1 MMDRRGFLK
10 NATLVS
16 AACLMDFREA
26 LALGAKDAE
35 VGKAWKGWKKGQF
48 QIHLIYTGVS
58 ESMFLIFPDG
68 TTMLLDC
75 GDHNAIGRGKLAVPV
90 LPNPDRHAG
99 EWISRY
105 VLRVNPQK
113 DYVDY
118 MMLTHYPQIM
128 VATINSTLVRRRET
142 VRITT

>member
-1 MMDRRGFLK
+1 MK

-26 LALGAKDAE
+26 LAWGAKDAE

-75 GDHNAIGRGKLAVPV
+75 GDHNAVG
-90 LPNPDRHAG
+90 
-99 EWISRY
+99 
-105 VLRVNPQK
+105 RVNWLCRCFPIPIG
-113 DYVDY
+113 
-118 MMLTHYPQIM
+118 MPGSGSHAM
-128 VATINSTLVRRRET
+128 SGE
-142 VRITT
+142 

>member
-26 LALGAKDAE
+26 LAWGAKDAE

-58 ESMFLIFPDG
+58 ESMFLIFPTVQRCCLIVVIIMRLG
-68 TTMLLDC
+68 AVNWLC
-75 GDHNAIGRGKLAVPV
+75 RCFPIPIGMPGSGS
-90 LPNPDRHAG
+90 HAMSG
-99 EWISRY
+99 E
-105 VLRVNPQK
+105 
-113 DYVDY
+113 
-118 MMLTHYPQIM
+118 
-128 VATINSTLVRRRET
+128 
-142 VRITT
+142 

>member
-26 LALGAKDAE
+26 LAWGAKDAE

-75 GDHNAIGRGKLAVPV
+75 GDHNAVGRGKLAVPV

-99 EWISRY
+99 EWI
-105 VLRVNPQK
+105 LRRI
-113 DYVDY
+113 
-118 MMLTHYPQIM
+118 MLI
-128 VATINSTLVRRRET
+128 I
-142 VRITT
+142 

>member
-1 MMDRRGFLK
+1 
-10 NATLVS
+10 
-16 AACLMDFREA
+16 MDFREA
-26 LALGAKDAE
+26 LAWGAKDAE

-75 GDHNAIGRGKLAVPV
+75 GDHNAVGRGKLAVPV

-105 VLRVNPQK
+105 VRRVNPQK

-118 MMLTHYPQIM
+118 MMLTHYHSDHGGNNKFY
-128 VATINSTLVRRRET
+128 ARKET
-142 VRITT
+142 T

>member
-26 LALGAKDAE
+26 LAWGAKDAE

-58 ESMFLIFPDG
+58 ESMFLI

-75 GDHNAIGRGKLAVPV
+75 GDHNAVGRGKLAVPCF
-90 LPNPDRHAG
+90 PIPIGMPGSGSHAMSG
-99 EWISRY
+99 E
-105 VLRVNPQK
+105 
-113 DYVDY
+113 
-118 MMLTHYPQIM
+118 
-128 VATINSTLVRRRET
+128 
-142 VRITT
+142 

>member
-26 LALGAKDAE
+26 LAWGAKDAE

-75 GDHNAIGRGKLAVPV
+75 GDHIADLQVGVVSYYTRQHIRTGTCT
-90 LPNPDRHAG
+90 
-99 EWISRY
+99 
-105 VLRVNPQK
+105 LRPENTSHTQ
-113 DYVDY
+113 
-118 MMLTHYPQIM
+118 
-128 VATINSTLVRRRET
+128 S
-142 VRITT
+142 

>member
-75 GDHNAIGRGKLAVPV
+75 GDHNAYWDVVIGC
-90 LPNPDRHAG
+90 AG
-99 EWISRY
+99 AS
-105 VLRVNPQK
+105 
-113 DYVDY
+113 
-118 MMLTHYPQIM
+118 
-128 VATINSTLVRRRET
+128 
-142 VRITT
+142 

>member
-26 LALGAKDAE
+26 LAWGAKDAE

-75 GDHNAIGRGKLAVPV
+75 GDHNAVGAVNWLCRCFPIPIGMPGSGS
-90 LPNPDRHAG
+90 HAMSG
-99 EWISRY
+99 E
-105 VLRVNPQK
+105 
-113 DYVDY
+113 
-118 MMLTHYPQIM
+118 
-128 VATINSTLVRRRET
+128 
-142 VRITT
+142 

>member
-26 LALGAKDAE
+26 LAWGAKDAE

-58 ESMFLIFPDG
+58 GIDVLDFPRRVQRCCLIVVIIMRLGAVNWLCRCFPIP
-68 TTMLLDC
+68 
-75 GDHNAIGRGKLAVPV
+75 IGMPGSGS
-90 LPNPDRHAG
+90 HAMSG
-99 EWISRY
+99 E
-105 VLRVNPQK
+105 
-113 DYVDY
+113 
-118 MMLTHYPQIM
+118 
-128 VATINSTLVRRRET
+128 
-142 VRITT
+142 

>member
-26 LALGAKDAE
+26 LAWGAKDAE

-75 GDHNAIGRGKLAVPV
+75 GDHNAVGCAGASQSRSACRG
-90 LPNPDRHAG
+90 
-99 EWISRY
+99 
-105 VLRVNPQK
+105 
-113 DYVDY
+113 VD
-118 MMLTHYPQIM
+118 LTLCPE
-128 VATINSTLVRRRET
+128 SEPSEGLC
-142 VRITT
+142 

>member
-1 MMDRRGFLK
+1 MDRRGFLK

-26 LALGAKDAE
+26 LAWGAKDAE

-68 TTMLLDC
+68 TTMLLDWLC
-75 GDHNAIGRGKLAVPV
+75 RCFPIPIGMPGSGS
-90 LPNPDRHAG
+90 HAMSG
-99 EWISRY
+99 E
-105 VLRVNPQK
+105 
-113 DYVDY
+113 
-118 MMLTHYPQIM
+118 
-128 VATINSTLVRRRET
+128 
-142 VRITT
+142 